1 MLGKR
6 IKQLRESRGE
16 TQQKMAENLGVSQQT
31 VAGWEKGQRNPSWET
46 LSILADY
53 FCVSVD
59 YLLGRTDVPYVYPV
73 RDVASDDGQAV
84 VYSTQ
89 PKSPEEQAELA
100 ARAIEFA
107 KQQGADG
114 GLPEVTAL
122 PGVDAEALARF
133 VRSVVKQELEEQRQQ
148 AGPPPSKS

>member
-1 MLGKR
+1 MDR
-6 IKQLRESRGE
+6 IRALREARGY
-16 TQQKMAENLGVSQQT
+16 TQQEIADAVNVSRISY
-31 VAGWEKGQRNPSWET
+31 VRYESGERDPS
-46 LSILADY
+46 SKVIKNLADY
-53 FCVSVD
+53 YGVSVD

-107 KQQGADG
+107 KQQDADG

>member
-1 MLGKR
+1 MNPLKA
-6 IKQLRESRGE
+6 LRKERGL
-16 TQQKMAENLGVSQQT
+16 TQQEIADQFAISRVNYNRYETGARVPPVDML
-31 VAGWEKGQRNPSWET
+31 EKF
-46 LSILADY
+46 ADY
-53 FCVSVD
+53 YGVSVD

-107 KQQGADG
+107 KQQDADG
-114 GLPEVTAL
+114 ALPEITAL

-133 VRSVVKQELEEQRQQ
+133 VRSVVRQELEEQRQQ
-148 AGPPPSKS
+148 AGPPPSES

>member
-1 MLGKR
+1 MDR
-6 IKQLRESRGE
+6 IRALREARGY
-16 TQQKMAENLGVSQQT
+16 TQQEVADAVNVSRISY
-31 VAGWEKGQRNPSWET
+31 VRYESGEREPS
-46 LSILADY
+46 SKFIKNLADY
-53 FCVSVD
+53 YGVSID
-59 YLLGRTDVPYVYPV
+59 YLLCRTDVPYVYPV
-73 RDVASDDGQAV
+73 QNVASDDGQAV

-107 KQQGADG
+107 KQQDADG
-114 GLPEVTAL
+114 ALPEITAL

-148 AGPPPSKS
+148 AGPPPLKS